1 MFQSL
6 RQPEYIHVLLNPLPI
21 YGLAMG
27 VLGLGVS
34 LVLRSGTA
42 QRVSLLLVLA
52 AAGSAWPV
60 SVYGERG
67 YDRVYAMAD
76 SDGQAWLKAH
86 RQRAERLVYV
96 FAGLALL
103 ALAGIVG
110 SLKWPR
116 LAFALAAATLLLSLA
131 ALGVGGWIAYAGGKI
146 RHREFRDEPPPKEQ
160 GESFL
165 ESSPTKAASRVV

>member
-1 MFQSL
+1 MFESL

-27 VLGLGVS
+27 ALGLGAS

-42 QRVSLLLVLA
+42 QRVSLLLVLV

-96 FAGLALL
+96 FAALALL

-146 RHREFRDEPPPKEQ
+146 RHREFRNEPPPKEQ
-160 GESFL
+160 GSL
-165 ESSPTKAASRVV
+165 SLNRHLTKAVSKVV

>member
-1 MFQSL
+1 
-6 RQPEYIHVLLNPLPI
+6 
-21 YGLAMG
+21 
-27 VLGLGVS
+27 
-34 LVLRSGTA
+34 
-42 QRVSLLLVLA
+42 
-52 AAGSAWPV
+52 
-60 SVYGERG
+60 
-67 YDRVYAMAD
+67 MAD

-146 RHREFRDEPPPKEQ
+146 RHREFRNEPPPKSRGSLSLNRHLPKQ
-160 GESFL
+160 PQKSFEENHDL
-165 ESSPTKAASRVV
+165 PQRGRPP